1 MATGTINGTTSN
13 NYITAK
19 IEWTSTADHAN
30 NKSTV
35 TATLYYRK
43 SSTSTAA
50 TYGAFSGSITIN
62 GTKTN
67 ISKSVT
73 LNPNNTWFNVGSA
86 TQTVT
91 HNADGSKSIT
101 IAAAGGISGSSFS
114 STSLSGSVS
123 LDKIARKATITSAPN
138 FYDNENPTITYSNA
152 AGNAVASLEVCISK
166 DGIEDTVPYR
176 SISKTGT
183 SYTFNLTTT
192 ERNALR
198 AAAANSN
205 TIKVRFYIKT
215 VIGSNTYYHNME
227 KTLTISNG
235 SIPTLAPTAK
245 DTNTATI
252 ALTGDSNKFVRYMS
266 VASCTTGAAAVNG
279 ATIKSQYIK
288 NGSQKVAAASATFSN
303 IESGV
308 FEFNVVDSRN
318 NSVTQTLNK
327 TIVNYVIPTV
337 ALKIAAP
344 NATGELNFQIFGSY
358 FSGSFGSTSNTITLQ
373 YRYKADG
380 GSYGSWTSATP
391 TISGTSYTADVK
403 ITSLNYQTNYIFQ
416 ARIIDKLNTK
426 TSSEYPIK
434 TTPIFDWSKD
444 DFNFNVNVNSQK
456 SIIFPKGTD
465 GIRGINSDGTV
476 VLALQ
481 PSNNNDNL
489 VIGYGNYEQEKGGT
503 RIYGNNIEL
512 LSKGNITINGRVYGS
527 NKILWSG
534 TSWMEDGITITLS
547 EAISK
552 QPNGIVVV
560 FSWFD
565 LETLQAKNYNYNS
578 FFIPKQLINLNN
590 GVGHNF
596 MMGTQT
602 FNTICNKYLYISDT
616 SISGHSANNAGGTGA
631 TGIAFKNTQYVLRY
645 IIGV

>member
-19 IEWTSTADHAN
+19 VEWSATADHAN

-35 TATLYYRK
+35 TATLYYKK

-73 LNPNNTWFNVGSA
+73 LNPNNTWVNVGSA

-114 STSLSGSVS
+114 GTSLSSSVS
-123 LDKIARKATITSAPN
+123 LDSIARKATITSAPN
-138 FYDNENPTITYSNA
+138 FYDTGNPTITYSNA
-152 AGNAVASLEVCISK
+152 AGNAVTSLEVCISK
-166 DGIEDTVPYR
+166 DGVEDTVPYR
-176 SISKTGT
+176 SVSKTGT
-183 SYTFNLTTT
+183 SYTFNLTTA

-205 TIKVRFYIKT
+205 SIKVRFYIKT

-252 ALTGDSNKFVRYMS
+252 ALTGDSNKFIRYMS
-266 VASCTTGAAAVNG
+266 TASVSTGAKAVNG

-288 NGSQKVAAASATFSN
+288 NGSQKITAASGTLTN
-303 IESGV
+303 IESGT
-308 FEFNVVDSRN
+308 FEYNVVDSRN
-318 NSVTQTLNK
+318 NSVTETLNK
-327 TIVNYVIPTV
+327 TIINYVIPTV
-337 ALKIAAP
+337 YLRIAAP
-344 NATGELNFQIFGSY
+344 NATGILNFQIYGNY
-358 FSGSFGSTSNTITLQ
+358 FSGSFGSTSNTISLQ
-373 YRYKADG
+373 YRYKAAD
-380 GSYGSWTSATP
+380 GSYGSWTSVTP
-391 TISGTSYTADVK
+391 TISGTTYTADVM
-403 ITSLNYQTNYIFQ
+403 IASLNYQTNYIFQ

-444 DFNFNVNVNSQK
+444 DFKFNVNVNAMK

-465 GIRGINSDGTV
+465 GIRGTNSDGTV

-489 VIGYGNYEQEKGGT
+489 VIGYGNYEEEKGGT

-512 LSKGNITINGRVYGS
+512 FSKGNITINGRVYGS

-534 TSWMEDGITITLS
+534 ALWMMEGHEIALN

-552 QPNGIVVV
+552 QPNGIVLV
-560 FSWFD
+560 FSFYENGEKD
-565 LETLQAKNYNYNS
+565 YNFCS
-578 FFIPKQLINLNN
+578 FFVPKHLVGLKE
-590 GVGHNF
+590 GAGHNF
-596 MMGTQT
+596 LMGTQG
-602 FNTICNKYLYISDT
+602 FGAICNKYLYISDT
-616 SISGHSANNAGGTGA
+616 LISGNIANNSGGTNGT
-631 TGIAFKNTQYVLRY
+631 TGITYNNAKFVLRY
-645 IIGV
+645 VIGV